1 MDNPTFAH
9 GYALLIAV
17 NENQIPN
24 YALPTVAK
32 DATAVRDVLI
42 HPQRCA
48 YPADNVRLLLGREA
62 TREGIRAGLA
72 WLKERIA
79 ADSSGD
85 ATAVF
90 FYSGH
95 GAYNPDDN
103 SYYLLPYDLRRPII
117 DSLHSRFADLA
128 AEIEQVRP
136 RRLMVILDCCHAGGM
151 GIKGEDLLAEDGL
164 RKSAAPAEARPV
176 VALARGQGR
185 AALSSSAAAESSYVR
200 SDRAMSIFTY
210 HFVEALTGHAQ
221 AEGATEVLV
230 SDIMGHVSR
239 TVSASARA
247 EYDAPQTPVYQ
258 TSGENFPVALLLGG
272 KGLSKGVALPSPTA
286 PLPAASGPTVNTGG
300 GAFFAGPVSA
310 AGDIQAGR
318 KTVGGDEIGG
328 SKYVMSGDFR
338 GAVLNI
344 ESQLSN
350 VTQSIMAAAVSGPAK
365 GDLNSLV
372 AALEAELGRVPAE
385 RAKEAEAVAGRLAKV
400 TAAAAEGDGE
410 MAGIN
415 SRALERAAD
424 ALADARP
431 ALPPAARQ
439 ITAAVRRLLGI

>member
-62 TREGIRAGLA
+62 TRDGIRAGLA

-103 SYYLLPYDLRRPII
+103 SYYLLPYDLRSPLA
-117 DSLHSRFADLA
+117 DSLLRAEDVA
-128 AEIEQVRP
+128 AEIEAVRP
-136 RRLMVILDCCHAGGM
+136 RRLLVVLDCCHAGGM
-151 GIKGEDLLAEDGL
+151 GIKGEDLLAEGGL

-239 TVSASARA
+239 TVPASARA

-272 KGLSKGVALPSPTA
+272 QGLSKGAPLPSPTA
-286 PLPAASGPTVNTGG
+286 PLPAATGPTIQTGG
-300 GAFFAGPVSA
+300 GSIFNA
-310 AGDIQAGR
+310 AVTTGGDVGVGH
-318 KTVGGDEIGG
+318 KTVSGDEIRG

-350 VTQSIMAAAVSGPAK
+350 VTQSIMAAAVSGPAR

-372 AALEAELGRVPAE
+372 AALEVELGGVPAE

-400 TAAAAEGDGE
+400 TAAAAEGDAE
-410 MAGIN
+410 MADIN
-415 SRALERAAD
+415 SRALERAAE
-424 ALADARP
+424 ALGDARP
-431 ALPPAARQ
+431 ALPAAARQ
-439 ITAAVRRLLGI
+439 LTAAIHRLLGL

>member
-42 HPQRCA
+42 HPERCA
-48 YPADNVRLLLGREA
+48 YPAENVRLLLGREA
-62 TREGIRAGLA
+62 TREGIRGGLA

-95 GAYNPDDN
+95 GAHNPEDN
-103 SYYLLPYDLRRPII
+103 SYYLLPYDLRSPLS
-117 DSLHSRFADLA
+117 DSLLRATDVA
-128 AEIEQVRP
+128 AEIEAVKP
-136 RRLMVILDCCHAGGM
+136 RRLLVVLDCCHAGGM
-151 GIKGEDLLAEDGL
+151 GIKGEDLLGDAGL
-164 RKSAAPAEARPV
+164 RKSAAPAQAREV

-185 AALSSSAAAESSYVR
+185 AALSSSSAAESSYVR

-239 TVSASARA
+239 AVPASARA
-247 EYDAPQTPVYQ
+247 EYEAAQTPVYQ

-272 KGLSKGVALPSPTA
+272 QGISKGAPLPSPTA
-286 PLPAASGPTVNTGG
+286 PLPAATGPTINTAGG
-300 GAFFAGPVSA
+300 GYFAGPVSA
-310 AGDIQAGR
+310 GGDVQAGR
-318 KTVGGDEIGG
+318 KTVGGDEIKG
-328 SKYVMSGDFR
+328 SKYVMSGNFS

-344 ESQLSN
+344 ESQLTN

-365 GDLNSLV
+365 GDLTSLV
-372 AALEAELGRVPAE
+372 AALEAELAGVPAG
-385 RAKEAEAVAGRLAKV
+385 RGKEAEAVAGRLAKV
-400 TAAAAEGDGE
+400 TAAVAEGDGE
-410 MAGIN
+410 MADLNG
-415 SRALERAAD
+415 RALERAAD
-424 ALADARP
+424 ALGDARP
-431 ALPPAARQ
+431 GLPAAARQ
-439 ITAAVRRLLGI
+439 ITAAVRRVLGM

>member
-32 DATAVRDVLI
+32 DATAVRDVLT
-42 HPQRCA
+42 HPERCA
-48 YPADNVRLLLGREA
+48 YAAENVRLLLGRDA
-62 TREGIRAGLA
+62 TRDGIRGGLA

-85 ATAVF
+85 ATVVF

-103 SYYLLPYDLRRPII
+103 SYYLLPYDLRSPLA
-117 DSLHSRFADLA
+117 DSLLRAEDVA
-128 AEIEQVRP
+128 AEIEAVQP
-136 RRLMVILDCCHAGGM
+136 RRLLVVLDCCHAGGM
-151 GIKGEDLLAEDGL
+151 GIKGEDLLAEGGL

-185 AALSSSAAAESSYVR
+185 AALSSSSAAESSYVR

-221 AEGATEVLV
+221 GEGATEVLV

-239 TVSASARA
+239 AVPASARA
-247 EYDAPQTPVYQ
+247 EYDAAQTPVYQ

-272 KGLSKGVALPSPTA
+272 KGISKGAPLPNPTA
-286 PLPAASGPTVNTGG
+286 PLPTVAGPTINTGG
-300 GAFFAGPVSA
+300 GAYFGGPVTA

-318 KTVGGDEIGG
+318 KTVGGDEIKG

-350 VTQSIMAAAVSGPAK
+350 VTQSIMAAAVGGPAK

-372 AALEAELGRVPAE
+372 AALEAELGGVPAE
-385 RAKEAEAVAGRLAKV
+385 RAKEAEAVAGRLAKL
-400 TAAAAEGDGE
+400 TAAATEGDGE
-410 MAGIN
+410 LADIN

-424 ALADARP
+424 ALGDARP
-431 ALPPAARQ
+431 ALPAAARQ
-439 ITAAVRRLLGI
+439 ITAAVRRLLG

>member
-1 MDNPTFAH
+1 MDNPTFAN
-9 GYALLIAV
+9 GYALVIAV
-17 NENQIPN
+17 NENQIPG

-48 YPADNVRLLLGREA
+48 YAAENVRLLLGRDA
-62 TREGIRAGLA
+62 TREGIRGGLA

-103 SYYLLPYDLRRPII
+103 SYYLLPYDLRSPLA
-117 DSLHSRFADLA
+117 DSLLRAEDVA
-128 AEIEQVRP
+128 AEIEAVQP
-136 RRLMVILDCCHAGGM
+136 RRLLVVLDCCHAGGM
-151 GIKGEDLLAEDGL
+151 GIKGEDLMIEGGL

-185 AALSSSAAAESSYVR
+185 AALSSSSAAESSYVR

-221 AEGATEVLV
+221 GEGATEVLV

-239 TVSASARA
+239 AVPASARA
-247 EYDAPQTPVYQ
+247 EYDAAQTPVYQ

-272 KGLSKGVALPSPTA
+272 KGISKGAPLPSPTA
-286 PLPAASGPTVNTGG
+286 PLPPVAGPTINTGG
-300 GAFFAGPVSA
+300 GATFGGPVTA

-318 KTVGGDEIGG
+318 KTVGGDEIRG

-350 VTQSIMAAAVSGPAK
+350 VTQSIMAAAISGPAK

-385 RAKEAEAVAGRLAKV
+385 RAKEAEAVAGRLAKL

-410 MAGIN
+410 MADIN
-415 SRALERAAD
+415 GRALERAAD
-424 ALADARP
+424 ALGDIRA
-431 ALPPAARQ
+431 ALPATARQ
-439 ITAAVRRLLGI
+439 LTAAVRRVLGI

>member
-42 HPQRCA
+42 HPERCA
-48 YPADNVRLLLGREA
+48 YPADNVRLLLGRDA
-62 TREGIRAGLA
+62 TREGIRGGLA

-95 GAYNPDDN
+95 GAYNSEDD
-103 SYYLLPYDLRRPII
+103 SYYLLPYDLRSPLA
-117 DSLHSRFADLA
+117 DSLLRATDVA
-128 AEIEQVRP
+128 AEIEAVKP
-136 RRLMVILDCCHAGGM
+136 RRLLVVLDCCHAGGM

-164 RKSAAPAEARPV
+164 RKAAAPAEARPI

-185 AALSSSAAAESSYVR
+185 AALSSSSAAESSYVR

-239 TVSASARA
+239 AVPASARG
-247 EYDAPQTPVYQ
+247 EYDAAQTPVYE

-272 KGLSKGVALPSPTA
+272 QGLSKGVPLPSPTA
-286 PLPAASGPTVNTGG
+286 PLPAANGPAINTGG
-300 GAFFAGPVSA
+300 GAYFAGPVTA
-310 AGDIQAGR
+310 GGDIQAGR

-400 TAAAAEGDGE
+400 TAAVEGGDGE
-410 MAGIN
+410 MADIN
-415 SRALERAAD
+415 GRALERAAD
-424 ALADARP
+424 ALGDARP
-431 ALPPAARQ
+431 NLPPAARQ
-439 ITAAVRRLLGI
+439 FTAAIHRLLG

>member
-17 NENQIPN
+17 NENQIPS
-24 YALPTVAK
+24 YALPTVAR
-32 DATAVRDVLI
+32 DATAVRDVLV

-48 YPADNVRLLLGREA
+48 YPAENVRLLLGRDA
-62 TREGIRAGLA
+62 TRDGIRRGLA

-79 ADSSGD
+79 ADAGGD

-95 GAYNPDDN
+95 GAYNPEDN
-103 SYYLLPYDLRRPII
+103 SYYLLPYDLRSPLA
-117 DSLHSRFADLA
+117 DSLLRSTDVA
-128 AEIEQVRP
+128 AEIEAVQP
-136 RRLMVILDCCHAGGM
+136 RRLLVVLDCCHAGGM

-164 RKSAAPAEARPV
+164 RKSAAPAETRPI

-185 AALSSSAAAESSYVR
+185 AALSSSSAAESSYVR

-239 TVSASARA
+239 AVPASARA

-272 KGLSKGVALPSPTA
+272 QGISKGVPLPSPTA
-286 PLPAASGPTVNTGG
+286 PLPAVVGPAVQTGG
-300 GAFFAGPVSA
+300 GSVFNAAVTAG
-310 AGDIQAGR
+310 GDVGIGR
-318 KTVGGDEIGG
+318 KTVGGDEIRG
-328 SKYVMSGDFR
+328 SKYEMSGDFR

-344 ESQLSN
+344 ESQLSH
-350 VTQSIMAAAVSGPAK
+350 VTQSIMAAAVGGPAK

-372 AALEAELGRVPAE
+372 AALETELGRVPAE
-385 RAKEAEAVAGRLAKV
+385 RAKEAEAVAGRLAKL

-415 SRALERAAD
+415 GRALERAAE

-431 ALPPAARQ
+431 ALPAAAHQ
-439 ITAAVRRLLGI
+439 LTAAIRRLLG

>member
-1 MDNPTFAH
+1 MADQFTH

-42 HPQRCA
+42 HPDRCA
-48 YPADNVRLLLGREA
+48 YAADNVRLLLGRDA
-62 TREGIRAGLA
+62 TRDGIRGGLA
-72 WLKERIA
+72 WLKERLA
-79 ADSSGD
+79 ADGSGD

-103 SYYLLPYDLRRPII
+103 SYYLLPYDLRSPLA
-117 DSLHSRFADLA
+117 DSLLRAEDVA
-128 AEIEQVRP
+128 AEIEAVQP
-136 RRLMVILDCCHAGGM
+136 RRLLVVLDCCHAGGM
-151 GIKGEDLLAEDGL
+151 GIKGEDLLTEGGL

-185 AALSSSAAAESSYVR
+185 AALSSSSAAESSYVR

-221 AEGATEVLV
+221 GEGATEVLV

-239 TVSASARA
+239 TVPASARA
-247 EYDAPQTPVYQ
+247 EYDAAQTPVYQ

-272 KGLSKGVALPSPTA
+272 RGISKGVPLPSPTA
-286 PLPAASGPTVNTGG
+286 PLPAAAGPTINTGG

-310 AGDIQAGR
+310 TGDIQAGR

-350 VTQSIMAAAVSGPAK
+350 VTQSIMAAALSGPAK

-372 AALEAELGRVPAE
+372 AALETELGRVPAE

-400 TAAAAEGDGE
+400 TAAAADGDGE
-410 MAGIN
+410 MADIN
-415 SRALERAAD
+415 GRALERAAE

-431 ALPPAARQ
+431 GLPAAARQ
-439 ITAAVRRLLGI
+439 ITAAVRRVLGI